1 MQTGTTK
8 FVKSDKGYGFIK
20 RDDGQ
25 GDLFFHV
32 KQVVGDLFAELKPGD
47 PVQFDIEPP
56 KGPNAKG
63 PRAINVQ
70 RA

>member
-1 MQTGTTK
+1 MQTGTVK

-32 KQVVGDLFAELKPGD
+32 KQCVGDVFPELKPND
-47 PVQFDIEPP
+47 AVQFEIEPP
-56 KGPNAKG
+56 KGANAKG

-70 RA
+70 RS